1 MGVGSSRKIWAV
13 RRWLLSGFLDTSVV
27 VRYLTGD
34 SRELSDLATGII
46 DREDDLWITD
56 VVLAET
62 SYVLTSVYQL
72 PRALILDQLIELV
85 QRQNVTV
92 YAMDKGLVLQALLM
106 CRPSG
111 RVSIADALVW
121 AAARSSRSDV
131 VYSFDDRF
139 PGDGLEI
146 RRSIAAS

>member
-1 MGVGSSRKIWAV
+1 M
-13 RRWLLSGFLDTSVV
+13 SGFLDTSVV

-46 DREDDLWITD
+46 DREDDLRITD